1 MYNIETNL
9 KKKIVF
15 YIEIFS
21 LNFINMRL
29 RKIICMILPFLFLA
43 CTTPADYCETILRE
57 ASKTEKM
64 MLQVSEHILKKD
76 FEKAKLAFD
85 EAKEEA
91 EESLAKLES
100 LKSMGEDDSFRTAGI
115 EYLKAYV
122 SLYNEEY
129 AEAMEILNNSGN
141 FSYDDGA
148 KLSKLE
154 DGVAEKLG
162 SKKDVLINEFK
173 KFVQKYDLQLTSN

>member
-1 MYNIETNL
+1 
-9 KKKIVF
+9 
-15 YIEIFS
+15 
-21 LNFINMRL
+21 
-29 RKIICMILPFLFLA
+29 
-43 CTTPADYCETILRE
+43 
-57 ASKTEKM
+57 
-64 MLQVSEHILKKD
+64 
-76 FEKAKLAFD
+76 
-85 EAKEEA
+85 
-91 EESLAKLES
+91 
-100 LKSMGEDDSFRTAGI
+100 MGEDDSFRNAGI